1 VSDLTGR
8 LPYDFFYQSEAIC
21 AIQHCR
27 CCPLASPNKFLCNSS
42 WRLQGEGTSWA
53 VCLGDSSFEISAMK
67 LFGREDNIGR
77 LRGTLCPFDQF
88 IFCANM
94 DILKWNGWVGGQ
106 LCTHND

>member
-8 LPYDFFYQSEAIC
+8 LLYDIFYQSEAIC
-21 AIQHCR
+21 AIQHYR
-27 CCPLASPNKFLCNSS
+27 CCPLACANKFLCNSS

-53 VCLGDSSFEISAMK
+53 VCLGDSSFEIPAMK
-67 LFGREDNIGR
+67 LFRCEDNIGW

-94 DILKWNGWVGGQ
+94 DILKLEGLILV
-106 LCTHND
+106 